1 MSTITSA
8 ITMKEER
15 SVYYPIGCSWA
26 RGPLL
31 GTGGFGSVF
40 LAFLR
45 SPSSWMRNCPPLMA
59 VKSTKLSASKEL
71 ARERKVLETLE
82 GSPFIIRC
90 YGDDVNV
97 AEDGSMVANLFLEY
111 ASGGSLASLI
121 QKSSPSQ
128 TMGFGFGL
136 AESQVRLLTESILR
150 GIQHI
155 HEAGYVHCDLKP
167 ENILLAPQETANC
180 SSFTTKIAD
189 FGLAKVRGSKCR
201 VRGTQMYL
209 SPESVEYGVQEQP
222 SDIWALGCVVLSMLT
237 GKPPWDLKPKQGK
250 KKLKQLIVKEVPVIP
265 SGISKEAKD
274 FLNKCFATNPADRPT
289 AEILLSHPF
298 VSPQFVKIRDEQ
310 LCVQSEV
317 SLSHEP
323 IHYEFGDSF
332 IPLCSSSFDSKEADE
347 TDFGDLRPALSKIMW
362 PKPSPAFAI

>member
-1 MSTITSA
+1 M
-8 ITMKEER
+8 MKEER
-15 SVYYPIGCSWA
+15 SAFYPNGCSWV

-31 GTGGFGSVF
+31 GKGGFGSVF
-40 LAFLR
+40 LALLKT
-45 SPSSWMRNCPPLMA
+45 PSLCMRNCPPLMA
-59 VKSTKLSASKEL
+59 VKSTQLSVAKEL
-71 ARERKVLETLE
+71 ARERKVLEALD

-90 YGDDVNV
+90 YGEDFNRD
-97 AEDGSMVANLFLEY
+97 EDGTLVANLFLEY

-121 QKSSPSQ
+121 QKSTPNQ
-128 TMGFGFGL
+128 TEGFGFGL
-136 AESQVRLLTESILR
+136 AEPQVRLYTESILR

-167 ENILLAPQETANC
+167 ENILLVPQATSNG
-180 SSFTTKIAD
+180 SSFATKIAD
-189 FGLAKVRGSKCR
+189 FGLAKEARGSKCR

-209 SPESVEYGVQEQP
+209 SPESVVYGVQEQP

-237 GKPPWDLKPKQGK
+237 GKQPWDWKPEQGE

-265 SGISKEAKD
+265 TGISKEAKD
-274 FLNKCFATNPADRPT
+274 FLNKCFATNPTDRPT

-298 VSPQFVKIRDEQ
+298 VSLRFLKIRDEQ
-310 LCVQSEV
+310 LCVQAEE

-347 TDFGDLRPALSKIMW
+347 MAYGDIRPALSKIMW
-362 PKPSPAFAI
+362 PRPSPAFAIQDAA